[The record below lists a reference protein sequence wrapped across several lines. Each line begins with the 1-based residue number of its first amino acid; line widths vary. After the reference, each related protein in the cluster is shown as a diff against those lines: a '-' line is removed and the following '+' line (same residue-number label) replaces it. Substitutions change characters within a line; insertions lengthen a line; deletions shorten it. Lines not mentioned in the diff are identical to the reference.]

1 MLEKFASELATTI
14 GGAAG
19 GVAGYDIAN
28 KIKGLKSMPGRIL
41 LGSALAAAGY
51 FAGKKISEFK

>member
-19 GVAGYDIAN
+19 GAAGYDLAN
-28 KIKGLKSMPGRIL
+28 KIKGLKNIPGRML
-41 LGSALAAAGY
+41 LGAALATGGY
-51 FAGKKISEFK
+51 FAGKKISESK